1 MQQPNDNVA
10 YAAMYEKPMCTPTH
24 PTEVGWGL
32 TGS

>member
-1 MQQPNDNVA
+1 MQQPNDIVA
-10 YAAMYEKPMCTPTH
+10 YAAMYENPMCTPTH

>member
-1 MQQPNDNVA
+1 MQQPNDI
-10 YAAMYEKPMCTPTH
+10 AAMYENPMCTPTH